1 MFGLVR
7 RTRLEK
13 AEAETSMVLAQFAEA
28 VATAT
33 RAVEQGQATLASLKS
48 SIETSRTWAGLYE
61 AQAAE
66 LKKAQDARDLAHWV
80 IRVPGTENIGPPTC
94 IGEYIEGGH

>member
-1 MFGLVR
+1 MLGLVGR
-7 RTRLEK
+7 KRLEK
-13 AEAETSMVLAQFAEA
+13 AEAETSMVLVQFADA

-33 RAVEQGQATLASLKS
+33 RAVEQCQATLASLNG
-48 SIETSRTWAGLYE
+48 SIETSRTWAGRYE

-66 LKKAQDARDLAHWV
+66 LKQVRDALSLAHWV